1 MRRFLKWKWLVSFG
15 LLLAMLTVALPLVY
29 LWNERH
35 RDRLELQKIIAQLD
49 AEDPNWKLDDLVNEH
64 NTKLP
69 PPERNPAT
77 IVQNASAVLPLGS
90 FYGSLSFDELSKLP
104 FNDLSKLPYN
114 CVLSK
119 LDHDAYVKVLK
130 RYEPALLHARQLAGY
145 PEGGQM
151 ARMTRSPL
159 KYNSNSLDHNRELA
173 RLLNYDVILA
183 VSEGRASKAI
193 QSARAGL
200 GVGRAIGTEPSAIS
214 QLVRIAADAVA
225 CSSVERILNLGE
237 PKEGVAELQ
246 ADLLQQSKFPYLFHM
261 SRINRAEFDR
271 YFELF
276 ESGELTDYGGA
287 TSINR
292 YLDEVEFLKNLPLNH
307 ATGLTVFNQYIAASK
322 LPLEQQRAAV
332 MAIPLPRDG
341 DRRYYSCL
349 MLIISTDSTTRAC
362 FRIQGQ
368 LAAAAVGV
376 ACERYRQKFGQW
388 PLTLGMISKDI
399 LAEIPIDP
407 FTGKPIV
414 YKRLPDGIAVYTVG
428 PDLTDD
434 GGVFYDPAT
443 DKQGKDYG
451 IRIYDPALRRQPA
464 LPQPAEGAEPEQP

>member
-15 LLLAMLTVALPLVY
+15 LLLVVLAVAIPLVY
-29 LWNERH
+29 LWNERQ

-49 AEDPNWKLDDLVNEH
+49 AEDPNWKLDDLVDEH

-77 IVQNASAVLPLGS
+77 ITRQAHATLPVGWSQQSRALDD
-90 FYGSLSFDELSKLP
+90 LTKLP
-104 FNDLSKLPYN
+104 VN
-114 CVLSK
+114 CVHPK
-119 LDHDAYVKVLK
+119 PDHDAYVRVLK
-130 RYEPALLHARQLAGY
+130 TCEPTLRLARQLAGY
-145 PEGGQM
+145 SEGGQVIQ
-151 ARMTRSPL
+151 MTRSPVEFNNNEL
-159 KYNSNSLDHNRELA
+159 QHNREIA
-173 RLLNYDVILA
+173 RLLNHDVVIA
-183 VSEGRASKAI
+183 ASEGRTLDAI

-200 GVGRAIGTEPSAIS
+200 GVARACGTEPSSIS

-237 PKEGVAELQ
+237 PKEGLAELQ

-322 LPLEQQRAAV
+322 LPFEQQRTAV

-368 LAAAAVGV
+368 LASAAVGV

-388 PLTLGMISKDI
+388 PLSLDMIPKDI
-399 LAEIPIDP
+399 LSEIPIDP

-414 YKRLPDGIAVYTVG
+414 YKRLQDGIAVYTVG

-434 GGVFYDPAT
+434 GGVFYDPLT

-451 IRIYDPALRRQPA
+451 IRIHDPASRRQPA
-464 LPQPAEGAEPEQP
+464 PPRPVEEAEPEQP